1 MLAADGTTSSSKV
14 EAAWEQIKALAHT
27 TLVPMS
33 SGQMEALE
41 TLQETVL
48 GWPGKVAAVSS
59 SAAPEEDGEGAAFA
73 GIFAE
78 TELGVSSESLEGA
91 VRKYFASSFDRRAL
105 SYRSSRIQTL
115 NEMQLDF
122 DFAIVVMEMV
132 DTIKAGVALFS
143 ANPLNS
149 DLDEMV
155 VDASSWGLRESVLVD
170 GSIARV

>member
-59 SAAPEEDGEGAAFA
+59 SAAHEEDGEGAAFA

-78 TELGVSSESLEGA
+78 TELGVSS
-91 VRKYFASSFDRRAL
+91 D
-105 SYRSSRIQTL
+105 
-115 NEMQLDF
+115 
-122 DFAIVVMEMV
+122 
-132 DTIKAGVALFS
+132 VA
-143 ANPLNS
+143 
-149 DLDEMV
+149 
-155 VDASSWGLRESVLVD
+155 
-170 GSIARV
+170 